1 MLAVTKSLK
10 RFALVEVMLSA
21 AVLAILAVLV
31 IPFFNRANSKS
42 RFISWNN
49 QKSLVLNDGDLD
61 LYYDFAD
68 AEGKI
73 VRNLARGI
81 HKQEYDPINFDGRLH
96 NAAVWGTG
104 RWQMKPALEFDG
116 QSGYLSG
123 NAEFSKVSQSFNF
136 WCKSDGQS
144 GGLFMTS
151 RRRNLDSFAGLS
163 IQLKNGVLTSTVGKS
178 VISTKQPLEKSKW
191 MMVTL
196 TTGVKFKKS
205 SVYLNGELLGE
216 VDSLL
221 PQKRKQG
228 SFIIGFTPVGGFFD
242 GKVGEF
248 MSWSRELS
256 ASEIQKLYKET
267 HP

>member
-1 MLAVTKSLK
+1 MIIASKSIK
-10 RFALVEVMLSA
+10 KFALVEVMLSA
-21 AVLAILAVLV
+21 AVLAIIAVLV
-31 IPFFNRANSKS
+31 IPFFNRANSKG
-42 RFISWNN
+42 RFTSWNN
-49 QKSLVLNDGDLD
+49 QKKLVLSDGDLD
-61 LYYDFAD
+61 LYYDFSD
-68 AEGKI
+68 AEGKV

-96 NAAVWGTG
+96 NGAVWGSG
-104 RWQMKPALEFDG
+104 RWQMKPALELDG
-116 QSGYLSG
+116 QSGYLSA
-123 NAEFSKVSQSFNF
+123 NAQFSKVSQSFSF
-136 WCKSDGQS
+136 WCKSNSQN

-151 RRRNLDSFAGLS
+151 ARRNLDSFAGLS
-163 IQLKNGVLTSTVGKS
+163 LQLKNGVLTSTVGKS
-178 VISTKQPLEKSKW
+178 VISTKKALDKSKW
-191 MMVTL
+191 MMITF
-196 TTGVKFKKS
+196 TSGVKFKKS

-216 VDSLL
+216 VDELL

-256 ASEIQKLYKET
+256 AKEIQSLYKET